1 MTRQGP
7 PHLCCCCCCC
17 LLRPAAGKLES
28 SIGKIHRSS
37 QVGDR
42 RKSTLFLL
50 GKAMKFRI
58 RNPSAALPYESGI
71 QNTPAPPVIRSWIQ
85 TRIQALAIKWAH
97 TVLKHLDVPPAEKW
111 LYKAVQRILRNRCQ
125 KNLKDFK
132 HSCNWD
138 VAKTSRE
145 LNCPMKRKYM
155 VWLVWP
161 PIEDPGGFGHFN

>member
-1 MTRQGP
+1 MTWQGP
-7 PHLCCCCCCC
+7 PHLCCCCCC

-58 RNPSAALPYESGI
+58 RNPSTALPYESGI
-71 QNTPAPPVIRSWIQ
+71 QNTPAPPVIRRWIQ

-97 TVLKHLDVPPAEKW
+97 TVLKHLDVPPAGKW

-125 KNLKDFK
+125 KISKISNIHATETWPKPLGNSIALWNGSTWYD
-132 HSCNWD
+132 SCD
-138 VAKTSRE
+138 
-145 LNCPMKRKYM
+145 LQ
-155 VWLVWP
+155 
-161 PIEDPGGFGHFN
+161 

>member
-1 MTRQGP
+1 MVDEMARTAAPLLLLLPPEACSRETRAVNWQNP
-7 PHLCCCCCCC
+7 QII
-17 LLRPAAGKLES
+17 AGRRSTE
-28 SIGKIHRSS
+28 IHTFSAGQS
-37 QVGDR
+37 NEV
-42 RKSTLFLL
+42 
-50 GKAMKFRI
+50 RI
-58 RNPSAALPYESGI
+58 RIPSAALPYESGI
-71 QNTPAPPVIRSWIQ
+71 QNTPAPPVIRSKIQ

-111 LYKAVQRILRNRCQ
+111 LYKAVQRIPRNRCQ

-132 HSCNWD
+132 HSCNWA